1 MKHIRMK
8 QAFAGI
14 ISMAMLTSSVSAA
27 LTVTAAG
34 ENVIFET
41 GFEGGE
47 GIAEFTGR
55 GGVEVIEESTELAHS
70 GDYAMCITGREESWN
85 GPQLLLDERCKPD
98 TEYLVSAWAKTEW
111 YSTLNLSMEY
121 TDTEGERHYAN
132 LASKQGDSWA
142 EFKDVKV
149 SFTEEMTKVYVYI
162 ESSDASCKLFVDD
175 FSLREAPL
183 IPIQEDIPS
192 LTDVYGDYFKIG
204 TALTNFDLTSKSFM
218 NLVQKHFSGS
228 VTVGNEM
235 KPDYL
240 LDQKASLALVEKT
253 GDDTDP
259 QVSLASA
266 RGVLNYCRKNN
277 IPVRGHTLVWHSQ
290 TPDWFFKENYE
301 ADGEWVTKEKM
312 IERMENYIKNVM
324 AACAKEYPD
333 INFYAWDVVNEA
345 WTDSGAPRTAGSNNS
360 SSGSSAWVK
369 VFGDNSF
376 IEYAFKFARKYAP
389 EGCKLYY
396 NDYNEYMTQK
406 IDAVVSMATDLK
418 EKGLIDGIGM
428 QSHLDVGFPSAAMY
442 KNALEKYAATG
453 LDIQVT
459 ELDITTGDSSDAG
472 LKTQAKVYSDIFDAL
487 VAYKD
492 SISAVVFWGVT
503 DPASWRADQK
513 PLLFDGQY
521 QAKPAFDAIVDD
533 IIYTTQTT
541 TTTTS
546 TTATTTT
553 TADIGKLKLGD
564 VNCDAK
570 VSIAD
575 LVLLARYVAE
585 DKEMTPLS
593 PQGIANGDC
602 NQDNKWNS
610 SDITMLARVL
620 AKLDTFM
627 A

>member
-41 GFEGGE
+41 GFEDGE
-47 GIAEFTGR
+47 GISEFTGR
-55 GGVEVIEESTELAHS
+55 GDVEVIEASTELAHS
-70 GDYAMCITGREESWN
+70 GDSAMCITGRKESWH

-98 TEYLVSAWAKTEW
+98 TEYLVNAWAKTEW

-240 LDQKASLALVEKT
+240 LDQKASIAYFEENA
-253 GDDTDP
+253 DDTNP
-259 QVSLASA
+259 QVNLASA
-266 RGVLNYCRKNN
+266 RGVLNYCKKNN

-290 TPDWFFKENYE
+290 TPDWFFKEGYA
-301 ADGEWVTKEKM
+301 ADGEWVSKEKM

-345 WTDSGAPRTAGSNNS
+345 WTDSGTPRTAGSNNS

-396 NDYNEYMTQK
+396 NDYNEYMPQK
-406 IDAVVSMATDLK
+406 TDAILSMAADLK
-418 EKGLIDGIGM
+418 AQGTIDGIGM

-442 KNALEKYAATG
+442 KTALSKFAATG
-453 LDIQVT
+453 LDVQIT
-459 ELDITTGDSSDAG
+459 ELDITTNDTSAAG
-472 LKTQAKVYSDIFDAL
+472 LQTQAKVYSDIFDAL
-487 VAYKD
+487 VEYKD

-503 DPASWRADQK
+503 DPASWRASQY

-521 QAKPAFDAIVDD
+521 QAKPAFDAIVDG
-533 IIYTTQTT
+533 ISYTTHTT

-546 TTATTTT
+546 TTTTTT
-553 TADIGKLKLGD
+553 VDIGKLKLGD
-564 VNCDAK
+564 VNCDEK
-570 VSIAD
+570 VTISD
-575 LVLLARYVAE
+575 LVLLARYVSE
-585 DKEMTPLS
+585 DTELKPLS
-593 PQGIANGDC
+593 QQGITNGDC
-602 NQDNKWNS
+602 NQDGKWNS

-620 AKLDTFM
+620 AKLDTFT